1 MTEHTLE
8 AWLRERIDAGD
19 IKYIEH
25 RNGIAHYEML
35 RPVSI
40 DEELA

>member
-1 MTEHTLE
+1 MTESTLQV
-8 AWLRERIDAGD
+8 WLQERIDAGD
-19 IKYIEH
+19 IRYIEH

-40 DEELA
+40 DETE

>member
-1 MTEHTLE
+1 MTESTLQ
-8 AWLRERIDAGD
+8 AWLQERIDAGD
-19 IKYIEH
+19 IRYIEH

-40 DEELA
+40 DETE

>member
-1 MTEHTLE
+1 VTESTLQ

-19 IKYIEH
+19 IKYIEQ
-25 RNGIAHYEML
+25 RNGIAHYQML

-40 DEELA
+40 DEIE

>member
-1 MTEHTLE
+1 MTESTLE
-8 AWLRERIDAGD
+8 VWLREHTDAGD

-25 RNGIAHYEML
+25 RNGIAHYQML

-40 DEELA
+40 EGTE